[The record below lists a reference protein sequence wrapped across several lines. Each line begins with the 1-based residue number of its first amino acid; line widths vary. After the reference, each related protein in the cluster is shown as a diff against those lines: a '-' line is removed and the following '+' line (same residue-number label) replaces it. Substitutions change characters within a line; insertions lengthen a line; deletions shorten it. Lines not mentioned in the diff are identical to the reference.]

1 MTYSSRPRTIRRREA
16 QTLLPGSFRSRAH
29 KSKSFNNSIPFLDI
43 LVKQV
48 DKSSTQTTNL
58 GHYLIG
64 RSRSPQWCTD
74 STIGANVRRPVTN
87 CSTWQ
92 QAHNEIECPPQV
104 LLNNGFRLINV
115 SRQTKKVGKQRG
127 SSLKGAARQPHS
139 ILTSTSEEE
148 AFHQKL
154 LMKG

>member
-1 MTYSSRPRTIRRREA
+1 MIYSSRPRTIRRRAA

-29 KSKSFNNSIPFLDI
+29 NRKSVNNSIPFLDI

-48 DKSSTQTTNL
+48 DKSSTQTYIKPTNP
-58 GHYLIG
+58 GHYLNG
-64 RSRSPQWCTD
+64 RSRSPQRYTD
-74 STIGANVRRPVTN
+74 STIGANIKRPVTN

-92 QAHNEIECPPQV
+92 QAHNKIECPPQV

-127 SSLKGAARQPHS
+127 SSLKGAARQPHF

-148 AFHQKL
+148 ASHQ
-154 LMKG
+154 